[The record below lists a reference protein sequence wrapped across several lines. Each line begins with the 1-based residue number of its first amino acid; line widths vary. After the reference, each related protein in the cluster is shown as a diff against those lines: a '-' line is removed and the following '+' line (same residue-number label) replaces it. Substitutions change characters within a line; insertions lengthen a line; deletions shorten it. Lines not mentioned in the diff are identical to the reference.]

1 MMYCNILRKKD
12 LKPEKK
18 QCFKTKYE
26 NIVIVKLKDERYSL
40 THYQTG
46 VAINF
51 KRYTSINKA
60 LLDLDEVVYR
70 TMEILKRNNITFEQ
84 FYKQKGL
91 KQINF

>member
-18 QCFKTKYE
+18 QCFKTKYK

>member
-1 MMYCNILRKKD
+1 MMYCNILRTKD

-18 QCFKTKYE
+18 QCFKTKYK
-26 NIVIVKLKDERYSL
+26 NIVIVKLKDECYSL

-46 VAINF
+46 IAISF
-51 KRYTSINKA
+51 KRYTSVNKA

-70 TMEILKRNNITFEQ
+70 TMETFKRNNITFEQ
-84 FYKQKGL
+84 LYKQKGL

>member
-1 MMYCNILRKKD
+1 MYCNILKKKD

-18 QCFKTKYE
+18 QCFKTKYK
-26 NIVIVKLKDERYSL
+26 NIVIVKLKDGCYSL

-70 TMEILKRNNITFEQ
+70 TMEMLKRNNITFEQ